1 MLSYFGEWNRI
12 ASIDLDLKAAWHDLP
27 FMEHLH
33 SGKTLAA
40 GMEMVASQSMTSAD
54 PKAVQAAMEVWVSLH
69 IVVKKN
75 ATALVLLILDQF
87 AEIDCNFKHLSV
99 ATSKIN

>member
-69 IVVKKN
+69 IVVKKCN
-75 ATALVLLILDQF
+75 CTGTIDSGSICWNRLQF
-87 AEIDCNFKHLSV
+87 QTFVRRNI
-99 ATSKIN
+99 